1 MEKGKKGSAIIERF
15 RHLGDYVKK
24 VGVAALVACGA
35 IAPSAACSLEEGSAV
50 YEVEVRMSCDNGDGD
65 PNTNPNPS
73 LSSIADIDSGNSLA
87 GARMYRDRT
96 TLVCPEGTTPNV
108 TDVSVHQSSETPQ
121 TITNGDPSVS
131 YAIKVDCPGDLGKR
145 VHPGPSYDVDGNEVS
160 IRTNGYC
167 NVSVASTGK

>member
-1 MEKGKKGSAIIERF
+1 MEKGNTILERLRDF
-15 RHLGDYVKK
+15 RNYARRA
-24 VGVAALVACGA
+24 GVAALVACGVA
-35 IAPSAACSLEEGSAV
+35 IPSAACSPEEGPAV

-73 LSSIADIDSGNSLA
+73 LSSIADIDSGNSRA
-87 GARMYRDRT
+87 GARMHRDRT

-121 TITNGDPSVS
+121 TITNDDPSVS
-131 YAIKVDCPGDLGKR
+131 YAIEVDCPGDLGKR
-145 VHPGPSYDVDGNEVS
+145 VHPGLSYGVDGNKVS
-160 IRTNGYC
+160 ILTNGYC